1 MKKYLPSAIF
11 VAVIYTIIEFSIG
24 ILGFG
29 KYIVVLRGYFI
40 GAGIIVLFK
49 VKEDTIRFYLLLL
62 FESVLSL
69 FIFLFCFFVLL
80 ATFNINIISIY
91 FEDLLSIIYNDLD
104 DSMANFIIFIVIL
117 NLWITYYVFK
127 YARIIIISLIERWF
141 GDKVFF
147 KSFSSS
153 FNCKKMLNRY
163 TIAIVV
169 FGFIPIVCSNIL
181 LMEEVSDV
189 IERVSICILLAC
201 VVPYI
206 NYLIES
212 E

>member
-1 MKKYLPSAIF
+1 M
-11 VAVIYTIIEFSIG
+11 
-24 ILGFG
+24 
-29 KYIVVLRGYFI
+29 LRGYFI